1 MQIATQVWLH
11 IRIIMLLL
19 VLTEK
24 PVTNAPVSHVYAMNA
39 AVTSGEI
46 DNEMKV
52 AISQDVKLAESAY

>member
-1 MQIATQVWLH
+1 M
-11 IRIIMLLL
+11 
-19 VLTEK
+19 
-24 PVTNAPVSHVYAMNA
+24 TNAPVSHVYAMNA